1 MSNYKSLYVH
11 YSQNEY
17 TKEVAEKFIR
27 DNITIKMHFIL
38 MNLTQQMH
46 TILGWIAINLHTHG
60 LPYECKDIDTIRKS
74 LTIHDCRY
82 ELKKIYTMYY
92 NIYIFNLLPDGYIR
106 NPRDHMNNFKNR
118 IKVIQANMLNNTI
131 LDGNEY
137 SAFDQHE
144 IIIPSL

>member
-46 TILGWIAINLHTHG
+46 YVIGWIAINLHTNG
-60 LPYECKDIDTIRKS
+60 MSYSSPDVDTIRKS
-74 LTIHDCRY
+74 LTINDCKY

-92 NIYIFNLLPDGYIR
+92 NVYIFKLLPDGYIR
-106 NPRDHMNNFKNR
+106 DLNNPMNNFTNR

-131 LDGNEY
+131 LDGNHY

-144 IIIPSL
+144 IIIPDI

>member
-1 MSNYKSLYVH
+1 MSTYKSLYVH

-17 TKEVAEKFIR
+17 TKQVAEKFIR
-27 DNITIKMHFIL
+27 DNISMKMHFIL

-46 TILGWIAINLHTHG
+46 TIIGWIAINLHTHG
-60 LPYECKDIDTIRKS
+60 LPYAMKDVDTMRKS

-92 NIYIFNLLPDGYIR
+92 NIYIFGLLPNGYIR
-106 NPRDHMNNFKNR
+106 NPRDPMNNFKNR
-118 IKVIQANMLNNTI
+118 CKIIQANMLNNTI
-131 LDGNEY
+131 LDENEY

-144 IIIPSL
+144 IIIP